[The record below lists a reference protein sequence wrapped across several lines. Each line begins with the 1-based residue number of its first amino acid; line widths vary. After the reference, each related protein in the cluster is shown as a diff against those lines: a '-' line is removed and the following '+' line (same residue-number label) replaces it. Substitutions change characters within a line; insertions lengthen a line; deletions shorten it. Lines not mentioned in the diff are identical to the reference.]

1 MASFAP
7 RGCGYE
13 TKVRLSSRGRMTTLE
28 FTQPSAALTSSGEH
42 GYEEPGRTWSDHA
55 MNTASVTRAL
65 SWSRA
70 LVTDLRACTGSYPA
84 LTQRLLFIP
93 GGRILPQ
100 RNGEGFP
107 KSFAATSL
115 TRSPGSLALPLL
127 IALLTLFTL
136 LTGCSRKEAPPQP
149 AAPEVTVM
157 TITPRD
163 TPVVFEFTAQTQSSR
178 EVQIRARVDGF
189 LDRRTYEEGALVKTG
204 QTMFLMDPKPFE
216 AALQTARGQLAQ
228 QQARHQVAK
237 ANLARVQPLVAQNAL
252 SKKDLDDAIGN
263 EAQAAAAVIAAQ
275 GEVETAQLNL
285 GYTTI
290 RSPLTG
296 LASFAKQQD
305 GSYVT
310 ATQSGLLTTVYQLNP
325 IWVNFSVSENE
336 MLKYRDQIATGHLRF
351 PPNNEFSVSL
361 VLADGSVYAEHGSID
376 FANPAFSTET
386 GTFLV
391 RAVFDNPKGV
401 LRPGQF
407 VRARVAGATRPNAIL
422 VPQRAVLQGS
432 KSHFLWVVDNE
443 SKGRQRVV
451 EVGEWQGDD
460 WFITDGL
467 KPGERV
473 VVDGAIRVT
482 AGAPLKIVQRPPGA
496 DSGAQPAGAQ
506 EGAQAGASATAA
518 AGPVSGASASQ

>member
-1 MASFAP
+1 MKSPDAISGIAPMNMASVA
-7 RGCGYE
+7 
-13 TKVRLSSRGRMTTLE
+13 
-28 FTQPSAALTSSGEH
+28 
-42 GYEEPGRTWSDHA
+42 
-55 MNTASVTRAL
+55 RAL
-65 SWSRA
+65 RLSRA
-70 LVTDLRACTGSYPA
+70 LVTASHMTVPGRPTNARRLAAQST
-84 LTQRLLFIP
+84 RLLAFHSHA
-93 GGRILPQ
+93 LD
-100 RNGEGFP
+100 
-107 KSFAATSL
+107 ATGNATVAPVRPTL
-115 TRSPGSLALPLL
+115 TLLVTLLALF
-127 IALLTLFTL
+127 AFVA
-136 LTGCSRKEAPPQP
+136 GCGKKEALP
-149 AAPEVTVM
+149 AASAPEVTVM

-163 TPVVFEFTAQTQSSR
+163 TPVVFEFTAQTESSR

-189 LDRRTYEEGALVKTG
+189 LDRRTYVEGSLVKSG
-204 QTMFLMDPKPFE
+204 ETMFLMDRKPFE
-216 AALQTARGQLAQ
+216 AALQTAKGQLSQ
-228 QQARHQVAK
+228 QQARYQVAK

-252 SKKDLDDAIGN
+252 SKKDLDDAVGG
-263 EAQAAAAVIAAQ
+263 EAQAAAAVIAAK
-275 GEVETAQLNL
+275 GEVDTALLNL
-285 GYTTI
+285 SYTTI
-290 RSPLTG
+290 KSPLTG
-296 LASFAKQQD
+296 LSSFAKQQD

-336 MLKYRDQIATGHLRF
+336 MLRYRDQIATGHLRF
-351 PPNNEFSVSL
+351 PPENNFTVSL

-391 RAVFDNPKGV
+391 RAVFDNPKAV

-407 VRARVAGATRPNAIL
+407 VRARVAGAIRPNAIL

-432 KSHFLWVVDNE
+432 KSHFLWVVDAE

-482 AGAPLKIVQRPPGA
+482 AGAPLKIVDRPPVA
-496 DSGAQPAGAQ
+496 DSGQQ
-506 EGAQAGASATAA
+506 EPGGQASGPKTAA
-518 AGPVSGASASQ
+518 TEPVSGTSASQ